1 MFREPLR
8 CRMRCP
14 SRDPSDFATCRFSWV
29 MGSDSNE
36 KPPLS
41 TKNSLLRPG
50 IFCVIARR
58 SESSLVRNLSAHEGW
73 KSRVKSL
80 AQFGRHEG
88 TQVITLSE
96 HPIPDARNKIIDRI
110 TKPPRNH
117 CQNGTQNPPPAAQPL
132 K

>member
-80 AQFGRHEG
+80 AQSGGRDA
-88 TQVITLSE
+88 TQVVPFPEDAVS
-96 HPIPDARNKIIDRI
+96 DARNKIIDRV
-110 TKPPRNH
+110 TQPPRNR
-117 CQNGTQNPPPAAQPL
+117 CQNGTQNPPPAAQPFE
-132 K
+132 